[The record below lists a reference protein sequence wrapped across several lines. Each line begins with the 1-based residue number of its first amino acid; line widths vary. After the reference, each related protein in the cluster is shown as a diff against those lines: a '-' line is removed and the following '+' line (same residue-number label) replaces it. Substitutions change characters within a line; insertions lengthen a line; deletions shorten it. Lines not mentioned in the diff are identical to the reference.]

1 MENRLQFLLRKNAG
15 KRYLETYKDILSK
28 PIVDGS
34 YNIIGLEETDV
45 ISEKIKKNQ
54 ITLQDNNLIWT
65 DKHIPFV
72 EKNELK
78 RIISGI
84 QSRNNDIVYMS
95 IKNSD
100 LCGLVVLNRF
110 VSNSAGKYVLID
122 SDGAYGS
129 KSWKEMIVRGIA
141 VNRPQ
146 QLKSLEWIREMS
158 LNENCIE
165 SHATH
170 DARIKPHVIVL

>member
-28 PIVDGS
+28 LIVDGS
-34 YNIIGLEETDV
+34 YNIIGLEE
-45 ISEKIKKNQ
+45 
-54 ITLQDNNLIWT
+54 T

>member
-28 PIVDGS
+28 LIVDGN

-45 ISEKIKKNQ
+45 ISEKIIKNQ

-72 EKNELK
+72 EKSKLK

-100 LCGLVVLNRF
+100 LCGLVVLNR
-110 VSNSAGKYVLID
+110 ID
-122 SDGAYGS
+122 SFNVNFQYRDEPSGL
-129 KSWKEMIVRGIA
+129 IVFYDR
-141 VNRPQ
+141 
-146 QLKSLEWIREMS
+146 SLINKLIVDFYEEDNEYFYDLEIQGREWR
-158 LNENCIE
+158 L
-165 SHATH
+165 
-170 DARIKPHVIVL
+170 